1 MLRMD
6 VSGHILKVGN
16 FSLGA
21 SCMSRLPGGVF
32 VGVVTLMCGLM
43 FTQLEDG
50 TQEKA
55 LSVES
60 IPANS
65 LPEELKPTESKEMQ
79 VEMQQQVASDERSK
93 S

>member
-1 MLRMD
+1 MD
-6 VSGHILKVGN
+6 VSGHILRVGS

-21 SCMSRLPGGVF
+21 SSMSRLPGGVF

-65 LPEELKPTESKEMQ
+65 LTEEIAPPASKKVQ
-79 VEMQQQVASDERSK
+79 VEIQQQVASDERSK